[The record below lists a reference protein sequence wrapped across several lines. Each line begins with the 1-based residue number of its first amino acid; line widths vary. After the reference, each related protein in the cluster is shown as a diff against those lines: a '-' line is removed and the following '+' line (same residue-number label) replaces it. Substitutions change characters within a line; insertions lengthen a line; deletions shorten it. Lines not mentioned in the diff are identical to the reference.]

1 MATLTC
7 SLNIT
12 IPSTVIMVWL
22 HNNNNVHSPEVIE
35 TANTRTLVI
44 RNFQTS
50 DAGVYQCVFND
61 VLGSGWTL
69 RRNTEVK
76 GKFIH
81 VRSNSHMHVHRSLM
95 LCN

>member
-1 MATLTC
+1 MASVTC

-12 IPSTVIMVWL
+12 IPSTMVVLWT
-22 HNNNNVHSPEVIE
+22 HNNSNVLSPEVIK
-35 TANTRTLVI
+35 TANARTLVI

-61 VLGSGWTL
+61 ALVSEWTL

-81 VRSNSHMHVHRSLM
+81 V
-95 LCN
+95 

>member
-1 MATLTC
+1 MTNVTC

-12 IPSTVIMVWL
+12 IPSTVTIVWL
-22 HNNNNVHSPEVIE
+22 HNNNNVLSPEEIE
-35 TANTRTLVI
+35 TTNTTTLLI
-44 RNFQTS
+44 ENFQTS

-81 VRSNSHMHVHRSLM
+81 VRSNSHMHVHRLLM